1 MGHLTVSTTTKLRVF
16 AVANEHWAE
25 KLLCEVAWDADT
37 LVATGEKASAVHEVD
52 ALIGQLHH
60 AQQGF
65 PVHERAPDGSI
76 RRDARGKVV
85 RTGFRSL
92 ATHSP
97 GEVLDALAENLE
109 LRKVYRVER
118 S

>member
-1 MGHLTVSTTTKLRVF
+1 LIVSTTTKLRVF
-16 AVANEHWAE
+16 AVAGEHWAE
-25 KLLCEVAWDADT
+25 KLLCEVTWDGAT
-37 LVATGEKASAVHEVD
+37 LVATGAKASEVHEVD
-52 ALIGQLHH
+52 ALMGQLHH

-65 PVHERAPDGSI
+65 PVHERAPDGTL

-85 RTGFRSL
+85 RSGFRSR

-97 GEVLDALAENLE
+97 AEVLDALAENLE